1 MLSKNQLHEIQAL
14 HQQKQRNLRK
24 AFIAE
29 GVKTVLEIVQQRSDI
44 LQAIYATP
52 TFFNEHS
59 AALKGKQ
66 LSCFEITEIE
76 LQKISLQNTP
86 NQVLAVCSF
95 FEAQAS
101 TAVSPAA
108 FYLDD
113 IRDPGNLGTIIRLSD
128 WFGMTELYCSTSTC
142 DHYNP
147 KVIQSSMGSFLRVK
161 VRYCDLSTLQTQF
174 PMRYAA
180 VLDGANVFTEKLQS
194 GLIIIGNEAKGISDS
209 ALALTTHPIKIPS
222 AAGAKAESLNAAMAA
237 SILAS
242 EFFRQLH

>member
-29 GVKTVLEIVQQRSDI
+29 GVKTVLEIVQHRADI
-44 LQAIYATP
+44 LQAIYATAA
-52 TFFNEHS
+52 FFAEHS
-59 AALKGKQ
+59 AVLKGKQ
-66 LSCFEITEIE
+66 INCIEVNDIE
-76 LQKISLQNTP
+76 LQKISLQNSP

-95 FEAQAS
+95 FEALGS
-101 TAVSPAA
+101 TANSKVA

-128 WFGMTELYCSTSTC
+128 WFGMTELYCSPNTC
-142 DHYNP
+142 EHYNP

-161 VRYCDLSTLQTQF
+161 LTYCELSDLQTQY
-174 PMRYAA
+174 PVRYAA
-180 VLDGANVFTEKLQS
+180 VLNGANVFTEKLQA
-194 GLIIIGNEAKGISDS
+194 GLIIIGNEAKGISES
-209 ALALTTHPIKIPS
+209 ARALTTHPIKIP
-222 AAGAKAESLNAAMAA
+222 AAKASNAESLNAAMAA

>member
-29 GVKTVLEIVQQRSDI
+29 GVKTVLEIVNYRADI
-44 LQAIYATP
+44 LQTIYATAA
-52 TFFNEHS
+52 FFNEHS
-59 AALKGKQ
+59 GALKGKNVN
-66 LSCFEITEIE
+66 CIEVTEIE
-76 LQKISLQNTP
+76 LQKISLQNSP

-95 FEAQAS
+95 FEAQVPDVDS
-101 TAVSPAA
+101 SVA

-128 WFGMTELYCSTSTC
+128 WFGMSHLYCSPSTC
-142 DHYNP
+142 EQYNP

-161 VRYCDLSTLQTQF
+161 LSYCELVDLQSEF
-174 PMRYAA
+174 PVRYAA
-180 VLDGANVFTEKLQS
+180 VLNGADVYSEQLQS
-194 GLIIIGNEAKGISDS
+194 GLIIIGNEAKGISEP
-209 ALALTTHPIKIPS
+209 ALALTTHPIMIPAAS
-222 AAGAKAESLNAAMAA
+222 ASKAESLNAAMAA

-242 EFFRQLH
+242 EFFRQLR